1 MLNMQELRELDKK
14 ILIRLLKDGRQPVS
28 EIAKSVKATRQTVAK
43 KIAEFQKSGV
53 INSFAAKLNPEKFEL
68 TTKAYVFVREDPR
81 AEIRKKNEEVIKK
94 FHQISEFYRL
104 FGRYDAIL
112 EVRVKDSRELIDLI
126 KKIHALKGVRET
138 ETFIVHSS
146 VKNNPGEPFMGV
158 LKFPRGTR

>member
-1 MLNMQELRELDKK
+1 MQELRELDKK

-28 EIAKSVKATRQTVAK
+28 EIAESVGATRQTVAK
-43 KIAEFQKSGV
+43 KIEEFQKLG
-53 INSFAAKLNPEKFEL
+53 IIDSFAAKLNPEKFGL
-68 TTKAYVFVREDPR
+68 TTQAYVFVREDPR
-81 AEIRKKNEEVIKK
+81 ADIRKKNEVMIKK

-126 KKIHALKGVRET
+126 KKIHALEGVRET

-146 VKNNPGEPFMGV
+146 VKDNPEEPFMEV
-158 LKFPRGTR
+158 LKSSRRAT

>member
-1 MLNMQELRELDKK
+1 MQELRKLDKK
-14 ILIRLLKDGRQPVS
+14 ILVQLMKDSRQPIS

-43 KIAEFQKSGV
+43 KIEEFQKLG
-53 INSFAAKLNPEKFEL
+53 IIDSFVAKLNPEKFGL

-81 AEIRKKNEEVIKK
+81 ADVRKKNEVVIKK

-104 FGRYDAIL
+104 FGRYDVIL
-112 EVRVKDSRELIDLI
+112 EVRVKDSRELINLI

-158 LKFPRGTR
+158 LKSSKGAK